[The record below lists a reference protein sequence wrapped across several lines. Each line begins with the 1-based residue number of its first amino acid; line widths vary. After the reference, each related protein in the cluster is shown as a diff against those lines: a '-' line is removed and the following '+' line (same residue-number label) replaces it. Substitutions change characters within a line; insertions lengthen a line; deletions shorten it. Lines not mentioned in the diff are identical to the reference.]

1 MTLALFQIC
10 IAFFIG
16 LTIVFYAV
24 PIIVRISITK
34 HLFDVPND
42 RRINKTVVP
51 NLGGIALFAAIS
63 IGSLIGILKNEFPDW
78 RFISSSMIILFFIGI
93 KDDIIAISALKK
105 FTAQILSAAI
115 IIILGDIRLT
125 NFHGILGIHEINYSV
140 SVIVS
145 LLAIVGTINAINLID
160 GIDGLASSIGILSS
174 LVFGIIFFQNNQIN
188 YSVICFAT
196 LGSLVS
202 FFVFNVFGKT
212 NKIFMGD
219 TGSLLLGLLL
229 SIFTIKYNEMFITAG
244 DLQLSFSPV
253 FSLAILAIPLSDMIR
268 LFIIRM
274 IQKKSPFAADLQHI
288 HHKILKIGFSHLE
301 TTLIIVAANLFI
313 LGIAFI
319 TRSLNNNIS
328 ILILISS
335 VAILSIIPRFA
346 YGYIKSNN
354 RLAYRKI
361 PAKKRFSDFR
371 YDDNLVVE
379 LSPETNNEN
388 FFIPKKPG
396 VSARL

>member
-253 FSLAILAIPLSDMIR
+253 FSLAILAIPLSDMLR

>member
-34 HLFDVPND
+34 HLFDVPSD
-42 RRINKTVVP
+42 RRVNKTVVP